1 MNMSKIALG
10 LICGLAF
17 GLIDVA
23 LMVPMKFDNS
33 RKRAEALSGAFIER
47 FMLGF
52 LIPNVSLD
60 MHQAISGALLG
71 LGLSLPTA
79 IITRVYLPIIGIGVI
94 GGVIIGFIAHAFL

>member
-1 MNMSKIALG
+1 MSKIMLG
-10 LICGLAF
+10 LICGLVF

-23 LMVPMKFDNS
+23 IMVPMKFENS

-60 MHQAISGALLG
+60 MHQAISGAMLG

-79 IITRVYLPIIGIGVI
+79 IITRTYLPIIGIGVA
-94 GGVIIGFIAHAFL
+94 GGIIIGFISQAAI